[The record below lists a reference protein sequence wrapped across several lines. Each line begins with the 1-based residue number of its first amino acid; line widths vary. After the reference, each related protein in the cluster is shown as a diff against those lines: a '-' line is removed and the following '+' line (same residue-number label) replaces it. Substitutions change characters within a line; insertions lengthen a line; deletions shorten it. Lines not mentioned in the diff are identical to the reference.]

1 MDKVLK
7 PKHKEPT
14 KHNQKKVFCL
24 KQKPAWTL
32 VKKIIEYYSSSLFF
46 NSNKTFSS
54 FCVSTIIYTCDKL

>member
-24 KQKPAWTL
+24 KQKLA
-32 VKKIIEYYSSSLFF
+32 
-46 NSNKTFSS
+46 
-54 FCVSTIIYTCDKL
+54 